1 MRSSADPRIRIVLII
16 AIACWAG
23 FTLIRATGP
32 DDLLSRDQVKM
43 GGYVLDIVEND
54 AWLWQQDHAA
64 NFASKPPLSQ
74 WLPPAATPA
83 VAAIKSAHGNPCTPV
98 K

>member
-16 AIACWAG
+16 AIASWAG
-23 FTLIRATGP
+23 FTLVRATGP

-64 NFASKPPLSQ
+64 NFASKPPDRNF
-74 WLPPAATPA
+74 
-83 VAAIKSAHGNPCTPV
+83 V
-98 K
+98 